1 MGKFKKEPI
10 EFKKERSFSQLLE
23 SPFKFFTQEFKPLIK
38 IFARYAGPW
47 VAVALLAVTILSS
60 NIYQS
65 FLSGGQVEDTS
76 LTYIAIISFF
86 LSLGFLAVV
95 VATQSYIA
103 LYVRKGKGNFS
114 ADDVGELIKK
124 NVVKIFLAGL
134 LVFIMVFIGFVFLY
148 LPGIYLAIALGFFAV
163 VIVFEDASVG
173 QSISRS
179 FKVIKGNWWFTF
191 GLTLVFGMMVG
202 TIMYIFI
209 IPIYV
214 VIFSSAIAGTTM
226 GLGSVIVIVFSIILY
241 FIAYVLY
248 MAMLQMLYSF
258 QYFNLVS
265 KNEGLTLYERINAIN
280 KPKTEPNETPEENKS
295 EKNTSLIKEEETNKT
310 EDTFYEEKGEEKNR
324 FENDDDFNRFKPK
337 Y

>member
-1 MGKFKKEPI
+1 MEKFKKEPI
-10 EFKKERSFSQLLE
+10 EFKKERNFSQLLE

-47 VAVALLAVTILSS
+47 VAIALLTVTVLSS

-65 FLSGGQVEDTS
+65 FLSGGQVEDPS
-76 LTYIAIISFF
+76 LVYIAIISFF
-86 LSLGFLAVV
+86 LSFGFLAVI
-95 VATQSYIA
+95 VATQSYIT

-124 NVVKIFLAGL
+124 NVVKIFLAGFL
-134 LVFIMVFIGFVFLY
+134 IFIMVFIGFIFLY
-148 LPGIYLAIALGFFAV
+148 IPGIYLAIALGFFAIA
-163 VIVFEDASVG
+163 IVFEDASIG
-173 QSISRS
+173 QSITRS

-214 VIFSSAIAGTTM
+214 VVFSSTITGTTI

-265 KNEGLTLYERINAIN
+265 KNEGLNLYERINAIN
-280 KPKTEPNETPEENKS
+280 KPEPAETLEENKS
-295 EKNTSLIKEEETNKT
+295 EKDTSFIKKEETNKT
-310 EDTFYEEKGEEKNR
+310 ENRFNDEKNR
-324 FENDDDFNRFKPK
+324 FEEDDDFNRFKPK
-337 Y
+337 D